1 MAGYTRQDTQNNI
14 ANGNVIDADDFDA
27 EYNALESAFDASSGH
42 KHDGTAGEGAPIT
55 KTGPAQEY
63 VSDGTALYPKTD
75 NTYDLG
81 KSGNEWK
88 DLYVDGTANLD
99 SVVADTADINGGTL
113 DNVTVGATTPAAGTF
128 TQVDIT
134 ARGDLRLQDTTG
146 GEYVALQAPDTVSA
160 NVTFTLP
167 GADGTNGQTL
177 VTDGSGNLS
186 FADAASGSVWT
197 ESGSDI
203 YYNSGNVGIG
213 TDSPTADL
221 HVSGDII
228 LNGNYPV
235 GSGNFFAGGS
245 AGAAATAS
253 VDRAIIIGQIAGDAI
268 TSGTDAVIIGQNAV
282 GQATDISSGTIAIG
296 RNSLY
301 AAGIVALGDFGLGNI
316 AIGEDTAVLLG
327 GSASRNVFMGHEAGE
342 LLSSVGS
349 YNVVVGAET
358 CASPNSSTILSN
370 NTIVG
375 SQACYE
381 ADKVDKSVVIGYQA
395 GYYLNEVGTT
405 RDPVNNV
412 IVGNQAGLGPSSGA
426 GHESATLIGNQ
437 ALVLA
442 ESSELTVAVG
452 HQAGA
457 GLDDTE
463 DATGCVFLGAQAV
476 ATTVGSSL
484 DNVICIGY
492 LSAPNAS
499 SDEITLGNSSI
510 SSLRCNVTTITSL
523 SDERDKSNIQDIPY
537 GLDYINAVRPVAFDW
552 DRRDGSYEG
561 KKDIGFIAQELDQVE
576 SEFNSSEYTSL
587 VSKANP
593 EKLEA
598 APHNLFPILVKA
610 VQELSAEVQSLKTEL
625 AELKGS

>member
-27 EYNALESAFDASSGH
+27 EYNALESAFDASAGH

-99 SVVADTADINGGTL
+99 SVVAGTADINGGTL
-113 DNVTVGATTPAAGTF
+113 DDVTVGATTPAAGTF
-128 TQVDIT
+128 TQVDVT

-186 FADAASGSVWT
+186 FADSGSVWT

-213 TDSPTADL
+213 TTSPTADL

-228 LNGNYPV
+228 LSGNYPV
-235 GSGNFFAGGS
+235 GSGNFFAGNNAGGS
-245 AGAAATAS
+245 ATNALDGS
-253 VDRAIIIGQIAGDAI
+253 VIIGTIAGDSL
-268 TSGTDAVIIGQNAV
+268 TDGDDAVIIGQNAV
-282 GQATDISSGTIAIG
+282 GQATDCSSGTIAIG
-296 RNSLY
+296 ANSLY
-301 AAGIVALGDFGLGNI
+301 AAGTVALGDFGLGNI
-316 AIGEDTAVLLG
+316 AVGEDTVVLLG

-349 YNVVVGAET
+349 YNVAIGAQVLGS
-358 CASPNSSTILSN
+358 ASALTMQDD
-370 NTIVG
+370 NTIMG
-375 SQACYE
+375 AQACYE
-381 ADKVDKSVVIGYQA
+381 ADEINDNVVIGRNA
-395 GYYLNEVGTT
+395 GYYLSSTSAS
-405 RDPVNNV
+405 RDPIDNV
-412 IVGNQAGLGPSSGA
+412 IIGKTAGVGPTSGA
-426 GHESATLIGNQ
+426 GHEKSVMVGKN
-437 ALVLA
+437 ALTIC
-442 ESSELTVAVG
+442 ESSIDTVAVG
-452 HQAGA
+452 YQAGV
-457 GLDDTE
+457 GVSNTDDAEECT
-463 DATGCVFLGAQAV
+463 FLGSMA
-476 ATTVGSSL
+476 G
-484 DNVICIGY
+484 
-492 LSAPNAS
+492 AS
-499 SDEITLGNSSI
+499 SIASGGTVSNITCVGYFAEANSSSNEITLGNSSV

-537 GLDYINAVRPVAFDW
+537 GLDYINAVRPVSFDW